1 VWVRQPTLLEAEGQ
15 ILGDRYAQSKQLD
28 KACSLWPEARQ
39 LSTEHFDPEPRERA
53 SRLSMVDLAIW
64 LTACSLCL
72 TWATTASGQQA
83 ADAAVPYKQSEVPV
97 ERRVDDLLH
106 RMTIEEKVR
115 QLDLYSG
122 ATALVDKHTD
132 DTHAASDA
140 VFLPERAESVWGTL
154 GVGGIHDL
162 NPTPEQANTI
172 QKWVIAH
179 NRLGIPALFIEE
191 GLHGF
196 DTGTVFPAPVNLSAT
211 WNPQIA
217 RQTAAAIAAEARATG
232 VGMILAPVLDL
243 AREPRWGRIEEDFG
257 EDPYLTGQLGLAY
270 VRGAQGESLNADS
283 TVVAEPKHFAGH
295 GSPEGGTN
303 TSPVHLGERELRTV
317 MLKSFEPAF
326 REGHAMATMA
336 AYHEIDGIPITADPF
351 LLKTILR
358 EEWGFQGFVLSDL
371 GAIERLYKV
380 HRVAATP
387 KDAACMAIRSGVDMQ
402 FYDFDHPVF
411 QNALIDCVH
420 EGSLSQADLDRAVGS
435 VLRVKFALGLF
446 DRPFVDPA
454 LNARVHR
461 SPEHLAV
468 SLQSARESMTLLK
481 NAGPLLPLSKSV
493 RSLAVIGPNA
503 NIARYGDYERETNG
517 EHISLLDGI
526 RALVPRATV
535 TFDAGKEIPAAVAKA
550 KNADVVILG
559 LGEWQGISGEGFDRS
574 SLDLPGNQEQLL
586 EAVVATG
593 KPVVLVLENGR
604 PLTIGWAKQ
613 HVPAILEA
621 WYPGEFGGQAIAE
634 TLFGDNNPAGRLTI
648 TFPRSVGQL
657 PMFYNSDPSR
667 TYRYVDDDGKPLFP
681 FGFGLSYT
689 TFGYDHL
696 AVQPPAPGSRDDVK
710 VTVDITNS
718 GDREGDEVAQLYV
731 RQDVSSVETPSRSLK
746 GFSRIHLKPQ
756 ETRTVVFRIPQNQL
770 AVWNAERQWVVEPG
784 RYILWAGGS
793 SLASLT
799 TSFHLNP

>member
-1 VWVRQPTLLEAEGQ
+1 
-15 ILGDRYAQSKQLD
+15 LGDRCVQSEQFD
-28 KACSLWPEARQ
+28 KARSLSPKAVQR
-39 LSTEHFDPEPRERA
+39 SREDFALEQRVRTSA
-53 SRLSMVDLAIW
+53 PSIVDLAIR
-64 LTACSLCL
+64 LTACSLYL
-72 TWATTASGQQA
+72 AWAATGA
-83 ADAAVPYKQSEVPV
+83 AQSATDAVFPYKQSQVPI
-97 ERRVDDLLH
+97 EGRLDDLLQ
-106 RMTIEEKVR
+106 RMTLEEKVR

-122 ATALVDKHTD
+122 ARALVDKYTD
-132 DTHAASDA
+132 DTHAASSA
-140 VFLPERAESVWGTL
+140 VFLPDRAESLLGTL

-179 NRLGIPALFIEE
+179 SRLGIPALFIEE
-191 GLHGF
+191 ALHGF
-196 DTGTVFPAPVNLSAT
+196 DTGTVFPAPINLSAT

-217 RQTAAAIAAEARATG
+217 QQTGAAIAAEARATG

-243 AREPRWGRIEEDFG
+243 AREPRWGRVEEDFG

-270 VRGAQGESLNADS
+270 VRGAQGDSLNADN

-336 AYHEIDGIPITADPF
+336 GYHEIDGIPITADPF
-351 LLKTILR
+351 LLKKILR
-358 EEWGFQGFVLSDL
+358 DEWGFQGFVLSDL

-380 HRVAATP
+380 HRVAATA

-402 FYDFDHPVF
+402 FYDFDHAVF
-411 QNALIDCVH
+411 QKALIDCVH
-420 EGSLSQADLDRAVGS
+420 DGSLSQADLDRAVRS

-454 LNARVHR
+454 LNPRVHR
-461 SPEHLAV
+461 SPQHLAV
-468 SLQSARESMTLLK
+468 SLESARESMTLLK
-481 NAGPLLPLSKSV
+481 NDGHLLPLSKSV
-493 RSLAVIGPNA
+493 RSIAVIGPNG
-503 NIARYGDYERETNG
+503 NIARYGDYEKETNG
-517 EHISLLDGI
+517 EHIGLLDGV
-526 RALVPRATV
+526 RALVPQATL
-535 TFDAGKEIPAAVAKA
+535 TFDAGEEIPAAVARA
-550 KNADVVILG
+550 KDADVVILG
-559 LGEWQGISGEGFDRS
+559 LGEWQGISGESFDRS
-574 SLDLPGNQEQLL
+574 TLDLPGHQEQLL
-586 EAVVATG
+586 EAIVATG

-634 TLFGDNNPAGRLTI
+634 TLFGDNNPGGRLTI

-667 TYRYVDDDGKPLFP
+667 TYKYVDDDGKPLFP

-696 AVQPPAPGSRDDVK
+696 AVQPPTAGSRDDVK

-731 RQDVSSVETPSRSLK
+731 REYVSSVETPSRSLK
-746 GFSRIHLKPQ
+746 AFSRIHLKPQ
-756 ETRTVVFRIPQNQL
+756 ESRTVMFRIPQDQL
-770 AVWNAERQWVVEPG
+770 AVWNVEGRWVVEPG
-784 RYILWAGGS
+784 KYTLWVGGS

-799 TSFHLNP
+799 TSFLLNP